1 MALERWRSK
10 MSKRVLDLP
19 MGHTYIVLPNGA
31 AAQLNYMD
39 VNTLQVALD
48 HLQEHLEDLDVSRDP
63 REKEMRKAEL
73 DSVEFLQELIGSV
86 VTPPKR
92 EMMK

>member
-1 MALERWRSK
+1 

-19 MGHTYIVLPNGA
+19 MGHMYLVLPNGA

-48 HLQEHLEDLDVSRDP
+48 HLQEHLNDLMCHAI
-63 REKEMRKAEL
+63 REKRRCVRQNWTAWSFSKNWWEA
-73 DSVEFLQELIGSV
+73 
-86 VTPPKR
+86 
-92 EMMK
+92 

>member
-1 MALERWRSK
+1 

-19 MGHTYIVLPNGA
+19 MGHMYLVLPNGA

-48 HLQEHLEDLDVSRDP
+48 HLQEHLHDLDVSRDP
-63 REKEMRKAEL
+63 KEKEMRKMEL
-73 DSVEFLQELIGSV
+73 DSVDFLIELVGGV
-86 VTPPKR
+86 K
-92 EMMK
+92 E

>member
-1 MALERWRSK
+1 
-10 MSKRVLDLP
+10 MSKRIHELP
-19 MGHTYIVLPNGA
+19 MGGTYLVLPNGA

-48 HLQEHLEDLDVSRDP
+48 HLQEHLNDLDVSRDP

-73 DSVEFLQELIGSV
+73 DSVDFLIELVGGV
-86 VTPPKR
+86 K
-92 EMMK
+92 E

>member
-1 MALERWRSK
+1 

-19 MGHTYIVLPNGA
+19 MGHTYLVLPNGA

-48 HLQEHLEDLDVSRDP
+48 HLLEHLEDLDVSRDP
-63 REKEMRKAEL
+63 REREMHQMEL
-73 DSVEFLQELIGSV
+73 DSTEFLKELLGSV

>member
-1 MALERWRSK
+1 
-10 MSKRVLDLP
+10 MSKRIHELGV
-19 MGHTYIVLPNGA
+19 GRTYLVLPNGA

-48 HLQEHLEDLDVSRDP
+48 HLLEHLNDLDVSRDP
-63 REKEMRKAEL
+63 KEREMHQMEL
-73 DSVEFLQELIGSV
+73 DTTEFLKELLGSV

>member
-1 MALERWRSK
+1 

-19 MGHTYIVLPNGA
+19 MGHMYLVLPNGA

-48 HLQEHLEDLDVSRDP
+48 HLLEHLNDLDVSRDP
-63 REKEMRKAEL
+63 REKEMHQMEL
-73 DSVEFLQELIGSV
+73 DSTKFLQELVGSV

>member
-1 MALERWRSK
+1 
-10 MSKRVLDLP
+10 MSKRIHEL
-19 MGHTYIVLPNGA
+19 GIGRTYLVLPNGA

-48 HLQEHLEDLDVSRDP
+48 HLQEHLNDLDVSRDP

-73 DSVEFLQELIGSV
+73 DSVEFLRELLSGSWGA
-86 VTPPKR
+86 
-92 EMMK
+92 MK

>member
-1 MALERWRSK
+1 

-19 MGHTYIVLPNGA
+19 MGHMYLVLPNGA

-48 HLQEHLEDLDVSRDP
+48 HLQEHLNDLDVSRDP

-73 DSVEFLQELIGSV
+73 DSVDFLIELVGGV
-86 VTPPKR
+86 K
-92 EMMK
+92 E

>member
-1 MALERWRSK
+1 

-19 MGHTYIVLPNGA
+19 MGHTYLVLPNGA

-48 HLQEHLEDLDVSRDP
+48 HLQEHLNDLDVSRDP

-73 DSVEFLQELIGSV
+73 DSVDFLIELVGGV
-86 VTPPKR
+86 K
-92 EMMK
+92 E

>member
-1 MALERWRSK
+1 

-19 MGHTYIVLPNGA
+19 MGHTYLVLPNGA

-63 REKEMRKAEL
+63 REREMHQMEL
-73 DSVEFLQELIGSV
+73 DTTEFLKELLGSV

>member
-1 MALERWRSK
+1 
-10 MSKRVLDLP
+10 MSKRTHELP
-19 MGHTYIVLPNGA
+19 MGGTYIVLPNGA

-48 HLQEHLEDLDVSRDP
+48 HLQEHLNDLEVSRDP

-73 DSVEFLQELIGSV
+73 DSVEFLQELVGGIN
-86 VTPPKR
+86 K
-92 EMMK
+92 K

>member
-1 MALERWRSK
+1 
-10 MSKRVLDLP
+10 MSKRIHELP
-19 MGHTYIVLPNGA
+19 IGGTYLVLPNGA

-48 HLQEHLEDLDVSRDP
+48 HLLEHLNDLDVSRDP

-73 DSVEFLQELIGSV
+73 DSVEFLRELLSGSWGA
-86 VTPPKR
+86 
-92 EMMK
+92 MK

>member
-1 MALERWRSK
+1 
-10 MSKRVLDLP
+10 MSKRIHEL
-19 MGHTYIVLPNGA
+19 GIGRTYLVLPNGA

-48 HLQEHLEDLDVSRDP
+48 HLQEHLNDLDVSRDP

-73 DSVEFLQELIGSV
+73 DSVDFLIELVGGV
-86 VTPPKR
+86 K
-92 EMMK
+92 E

>member
-1 MALERWRSK
+1 

-19 MGHTYIVLPNGA
+19 MGHTYLVLPNGA

-48 HLQEHLEDLDVSRDP
+48 HLQEHLNDLDVSRDP
-63 REKEMRKAEL
+63 REREMHQMEL
-73 DSVEFLQELIGSV
+73 DTTEFLKELLGSV

>member
-1 MALERWRSK
+1 

-48 HLQEHLEDLDVSRDP
+48 HLQEHLHDLDVSRDP
-63 REKEMRKAEL
+63 KEKEMRKMEL
-73 DSVEFLQELIGSV
+73 DSVDFLIELVGGV
-86 VTPPKR
+86 K
-92 EMMK
+92 E

>member
-1 MALERWRSK
+1 MR
-10 MSKRVLDLP
+10 KRVLNLP
-19 MGHTYIVLPNGA
+19 VGYTYLVLPNGA

-48 HLQEHLEDLDVSRDP
+48 HLQEHLHDLDVSRDP

-73 DSVEFLQELIGSV
+73 DSVEFLQELVGGIN
-86 VTPPKR
+86 K
-92 EMMK
+92 K

>member
-1 MALERWRSK
+1 

-48 HLQEHLEDLDVSRDP
+48 HLQEHLHDLDVSRDP
-63 REKEMRKAEL
+63 KEKEMRKMEL
-73 DSVEFLQELIGSV
+73 DSVDFLIKLVGGVKE
-86 VTPPKR
+86 
-92 EMMK
+92 

>member
-1 MALERWRSK
+1 

-19 MGHTYIVLPNGA
+19 MGHTYLVLPNGA

-48 HLQEHLEDLDVSRDP
+48 HLQEHLNDLEVSRDP

-73 DSVEFLQELIGSV
+73 DSVDFLIELVGGV
-86 VTPPKR
+86 K
-92 EMMK
+92 E

>member
-1 MALERWRSK
+1 
-10 MSKRVLDLP
+10 MSKRVLDLL

-48 HLQEHLEDLDVSRDP
+48 HLQEHLNDLDVSRDP

-73 DSVEFLQELIGSV
+73 DSVDFLIKLVGGVKE
-86 VTPPKR
+86 
-92 EMMK
+92 